1 MHQDNCNVI
10 NPTIAQR
17 FVPPVIGTLPI
28 YQVLVLNLT
37 DEMLCDLTPSAPAP
51 AGGAGSLLF
60 TALAAYDQ
68 RGGGAETQNR
78 GDKQGLHLTHRNK
91 HSFVAQEML
100 VLLAQLAHNLLVW
113 TRNDLAR
120 ADDHFTHYGI
130 MRMVRDVL
138 QIPGCV
144 QLDEQGRVIQI
155 TLQETHPLAAKV
167 QMILVDAPGTD
178 EM

>member
-1 MHQDNCNVI
+1 
-10 NPTIAQR
+10 
-17 FVPPVIGTLPI
+17 
-28 YQVLVLNLT
+28 
-37 DEMLCDLTPSAPAP
+37 MLYDLTALPPSPAE
-51 AGGAGSLLF
+51 GTGTLLF

-91 HSFVAQEML
+91 HRFVAQEML

-120 ADDHFTHYGI
+120 ADDHFRHYGI

-138 QIPGCV
+138 QIPGYV
-144 QLDEQGRVIQI
+144 QLDEQGRVTQI
-155 TLQETHPLAAKV
+155 TLQETHPLAAKA
-167 QMILVDAPGTD
+167 QKMLVDRPGMD